1 MSNRP
6 ARLHVVSAILTAAL
20 ATSVIDAA
28 RLRPMPPV
36 YVDSK
41 GSRIEQ
47 PEGVGCTDS
56 GLLVVAD
63 TGGGRLLRLQLTEM
77 TITPVAE
84 IAVAQLVRPIRVRV
98 DSAGGILAL
107 DGRQRRIVRISPS
120 GEFEGFLEPQGVSG
134 SVVPRSFEIGAGD
147 EVFVLDVF
155 SSRVLVIDLAGS
167 VRREIALPEEYGFF
181 SDIAVDS
188 GGRLYLIDSVERR
201 VYSAAPDDTVVV
213 PWGDSL
219 SGHADFPTAIAVDER
234 HRLYVADRNGGAIL
248 TLGSDGSFLGPL
260 ARMGWREGFVR
271 YPAGLCVSGG
281 HLFVADRGNN
291 RVQVFAILD

>member
-6 ARLHVVSAILTAAL
+6 ARLHVVSAVLTAAL

-63 TGGGRLLRLQLTEM
+63 TGGGRLLRLQLTET
-77 TITPVAE
+77 TITPVTE

-134 SVVPRSFEIGAGD
+134 SVVPRSFDVGAGD
-147 EVFVLDVF
+147 EVFILDVF

-219 SGHADFPTAIAVDER
+219 SGHADFPTAIAVDEGNR
-234 HRLYVADRNGGAIL
+234 VYVADQNGGSIL
-248 TLGSDGSFLGPL
+248 TLGSDGSYLGPQ
-260 ARMGWREGFVR
+260 ARMGWREGFLR
-271 YPAGLCVSGG
+271 YPAGLCVAGG